1 MSALPAQ
8 VPSLDSRAVL
18 LMCSSW
24 GADLKLLLK
33 QCLSIM
39 LVITE
44 RSDILVVMEVRWE
57 DWNPL

>member
-8 VPSLDSRAVL
+8 VPSLDSKAVL
-18 LMCSSW
+18 LMRSSW
-24 GADLKLLLK
+24 EADLKLLLK